1 MRPFIRSIEDTEFD
15 GGLLCLD
22 FVNTVR
28 NRHEEPVYEYLRT
41 AEDWLTWTRR
51 KGLLTRGALNNLN
64 QKSVNANELN
74 QVLTCREDLYQIFR
88 AIVNGKRPTES
99 QESALNKHFMLLF
112 RHLSIVVRGGKRV
125 EWVISMKKDSLLLPL
140 LYVIQSAYELV
151 TGNQLDRIKE
161 CDGCGWLYFDKSKN
175 LSRRWCNMQT
185 CGSTDKTQRYYYKQK
200 DLDE

>member
-99 QESALNKHFMLLF
+99 QESALNKHFMFLF
-112 RHLSIVVRGGKRV
+112 RHLSIVVRGGKKI
-125 EWVISMKKDSLLLPL
+125 EWVISMQKNSLLLPL
-140 LYVIQSAYELV
+140 LYVIQSAYELM
-151 TGNQLDRIKE
+151 TGNQLHRMKE